1 MLGPFGSMLAPS
13 WLHVGYVAVWPC
25 GHVAVWPQGG
35 LKLGQVGL
43 MLAQVGL
50 MLAQFGLQTPK
61 MAPKGSQYEPTWP
74 QDGAKM
80 ASKSTI
86 LRSNF
91 SFSRFSKICE
101 KPKENQW
108 FFKVRGG
115 LTRSKIDKISI
126 KFESILEPPAS
137 CASRGLKISSRSPQD
152 GLLEPTWT
160 QVGRMLA
167 PSCLKLGP
175 SWLHVASSWAQVGS
189 KIDSKR
195 IREGVQEAPRR
206 VLGPSWGSLGAKRPS
221 RRRQRCQNGLQM
233 TPKSTKN
240 R

>member
-1 MLGPFGSMLAPS
+1 
-13 WLHVGYVAVWPC
+13 
-25 GHVAVWPQGG
+25 
-35 LKLGQVGL
+35 

-50 MLAQFGLQTPK
+50 TLAQFGLQTPK
-61 MAPKGSQYEPTWP
+61 VAPKGSQYEPTWP

-91 SFSRFSKICE
+91 PFSQFSKICE

-115 LTRSKIDKISI
+115 LTRSKIDNISI

-167 PSCLKLGP
+167 PSCLKLG
-175 SWLHVASSWAQVGS
+175 QVGS
-189 KIDSKR
+189 MLPQ
-195 IREGVQEAPRR
+195 V
-206 VLGPSWGSLGAKRPS
+206 GPKLA
-221 RRRQRCQNGLQM
+221 
-233 TPKSTKN
+233 PKSTPRGSRRLSK
-240 R
+240 RLPGGSWEPLGGH

>member
-1 MLGPFGSMLAPS
+1 MASRR
-13 WLHVGYVAVWPC
+13 
-25 GHVAVWPQGG
+25 
-35 LKLGQVGL
+35 
-43 MLAQVGL
+43 
-50 MLAQFGLQTPK
+50 QTWR
-61 MAPKGSQYEPTWP
+61 PKGSQYEPTWP
-74 QDGAKM
+74 QDSAKM

-86 LRSNF
+86 LWSNF
-91 SFSRFSKICE
+91 CFLRFLKICE

-115 LTRSKIDKISI
+115 LTRSKIDKISV

-195 IREGVQEAPRR
+195 VREAVQEAPRR
-206 VLGPSWGSLGAKRPS
+206 VLGASWRSLGGKRPS
-221 RRRQRCQNGLQM
+221 RRRQRCQNGLHM
-233 TPKSTKN
+233 VPKSTKN

>member
-1 MLGPFGSMLAPS
+1 
-13 WLHVGYVAVWPC
+13 
-25 GHVAVWPQGG
+25 
-35 LKLGQVGL
+35 

-101 KPKENQW
+101 KPKENHW

-115 LTRSKIDKISI
+115 LTTSKIDKISI

-195 IREGVQEAPRR
+195 VREAVQEAPRR
-206 VLGPSWGSLGAKRPS
+206 VLGASWGSLGAKRPS
-221 RRRQRCQNGLQM
+221 KRRQRCQNGLQM
-233 TPKSTKN
+233 APKSTKN

>member
-1 MLGPFGSMLAPS
+1 
-13 WLHVGYVAVWPC
+13 
-25 GHVAVWPQGG
+25 
-35 LKLGQVGL
+35 
-43 MLAQVGL
+43 
-50 MLAQFGLQTPK
+50 
-61 MAPKGSQYEPTWP
+61 
-74 QDGAKM
+74 M

-115 LTRSKIDKISI
+115 LTTSKIDKISI
-126 KFESILEPPAS
+126 KFETILEPPAS

-175 SWLHVASSWAQVGS
+175 SWLHVASSSAQVGS

-195 IREGVQEAPRR
+195 GPGGCPRGSQEGPGGHQDPTGSLLDSLPGPLGVD
-206 VLGPSWGSLGAKRPS
+206 LGPNLDP
-221 RRRQRCQNGLQM
+221 
-233 TPKSTKN
+233 T
-240 R
+240 